1 MHQCQDEEIS
11 PLPILSTSWFFLI
24 LFDCFI
30 VVYNIYIFLQSHPL
44 AQTATMTLLL
54 FLVPALIIPALGSF
68 YYYFSLPLPATLFLQ
83 VLVRLASSS
92 SQVTHSSSATLS
104 ERLLWPLTL
113 QISNI
118 SLCLIFFRAFITIRN
133 ALVQNFIFCL
143 PPQLC
148 KFHDD
153 RNAVFTTAIQ
163 DCDTFEE
170 TFLSRLE
177 KTCVIP
183 QQTFLKL
190 SMKHLRALLVGSCF
204 FYFFFL
210 FSKIWPEMPWDSV

>member
-1 MHQCQDEEIS
+1 MKKSVHFQFF
-11 PLPILSTSWFFLI
+11 PLPDFFKFYLTVSLWFITFTFSYNPTHWLKQPQWPSYYSLS
-24 LFDCFI
+24 
-30 VVYNIYIFLQSHPL
+30 
-44 AQTATMTLLL
+44 LLWSSLPWVPSTITFL
-54 FLVPALIIPALGSF
+54 FLFLPHSF
-68 YYYFSLPLPATLFLQ
+68 SKYLSGWHLL
-83 VLVRLASSS
+83 S
-92 SQVTHSSSATLS
+92 SQVTHSSNATLS

-190 SMKHLRALLVGSCF
+190 SMKHLRALLVGSSF
-204 FYFFFL
+204 FYFFF
-210 FSKIWPEMPWDSV
+210 FF